1 MIYNNDIICK
11 NNKKISLKKPKYKL
25 NFPTLTFDVLNL
37 LYLILIISLNLKI
50 QLIFLST

>member
-25 NFPTLTFDVLNL
+25 NFPTLTFDVLNYTNL
-37 LYLILIISLNLKI
+37 LYLIYNNIIKP
-50 QLIFLST
+50 